1 MKFSFTHSAGRTI
14 MAASLLG
21 IIVPATPVL
30 AASRTLVQVAAKA
43 KAKPPQASPEDV
55 EARIKELHRQL
66 RITTEQEPAW
76 NDVAQVMRDNAK
88 RMLDLR
94 KERTGKETS
103 LNAIEA
109 LQSYAEVIDAHA
121 EGIHKFIPVFQKL
134 YDGMSD
140 EQKKIADAVFRNR
153 AQAAV
158 QRHTR

>member
-1 MKFSFTHSAGRTI
+1 MQFSFTHSAARTI

-21 IIVPATPVL
+21 IIVPATPLL
-30 AASRTLVQVAAKA
+30 AASHTLVPVAAKA
-43 KAKPPQASPEDV
+43 KAKPKHASPEDV
-55 EARIKELHRQL
+55 EARIKELHSQL
-66 RITTEQEPAW
+66 RITPEQEPAW

-103 LNAIEA
+103 MNAIEA

-134 YDGMSD
+134 YGGMSD

-153 AQAAV
+153 AQAAAH
-158 QRHTR
+158 RHTR